1 MGAVML
7 TVQKANT
14 QAMAFYTKLRY
25 VHYGLVWFED
35 WETCLAQAAIPGRP
49 ILDAW
54 GWIELPG
61 QPSQDRAATK
71 QALYIYLLAA

>member
-35 WETCLAQAAIPGRP
+35 
-49 ILDAW
+49 
-54 GWIELPG
+54 
-61 QPSQDRAATK
+61 
-71 QALYIYLLAA
+71 